1 MAEDAEKKKE
11 AEDATAAPIPE
22 KVNARKDV
30 ATSSPNIRN
39 TCSSTIFSQN
49 LFLQV
54 QVGGSPTY
62 TVDKKLGKG
71 GFGQVYCGK
80 RVPATKDT
88 IGANA
93 TQVNKK
99 PHFSS
104 GRCYFPAAATK
115 FYKSISSPISSI
127 LLSGGFEIRT

>member
-1 MAEDAEKKKE
+1 MAHPHRPSF
-11 AEDATAAPIPE
+11 TTPRLIQH
-22 KVNARKDV
+22 
-30 ATSSPNIRN
+30 SPRFF
-39 TCSSTIFSQN
+39 TIF
-49 LFLQV
+49 QV

-93 TQVNKK
+93 TQVRK
-99 PHFSS
+99 
-104 GRCYFPAAATK
+104 A
-115 FYKSISSPISSI
+115 
-127 LLSGGFEIRT
+127 